1 MFSRKII
8 IYEFSQVFEPIRL
21 FWRGKKNEYVANKQT
36 KLVIGLKNSEWMQY
50 VLFSFVHNNFL
61 NVLFSLIE
69 SIRIISTYIWH
80 FISYQCISK
89 VDVLITYLSNETLN
103 SKANDLLMAFIAE
116 QLHEFTKKRSFVFKV
131 EAHHN

>member
-1 MFSRKII
+1 MNFHKFLNLSDCFD
-8 IYEFSQVFEPIRL
+8 EE
-21 FWRGKKNEYVANKQT
+21 KKWIANKQT

-69 SIRIISTYIWH
+69 SIRIISTYIWN

-89 VDVLITYLSNETLN
+89 VDVLITYLSNEALN